1 MAAAKEFN
9 IGTHTLIEFLASKN
23 FNADDLKPSSKLTE
37 QMYRVLQNEF
47 QQDKAAKQKAE
58 QVDLP
63 KGAAAEAKKK
73 KDEEDLSIKKKEVKS
88 EEKNEGFPLLEYKPE
103 QPPATAPGFSQGQ
116 SMDTQTTPLPTGK
129 MIDQE
134 LKSLVTQLHAAHP
147 KNKIKMGTFKFLSTS
162 VRSFLFIIA

>member
-73 KDEEDLSIKKKEVKS
+73 KDEEDLSIKKSPVV
-88 EEKNEGFPLLEYKPE
+88 
-103 QPPATAPGFSQGQ
+103 
-116 SMDTQTTPLPTGK
+116 
-129 MIDQE
+129 I
-134 LKSLVTQLHAAHP
+134 LH
-147 KNKIKMGTFKFLSTS
+147 
-162 VRSFLFIIA
+162 